1 MGTSK
6 HSENFKE
13 RTLGKRSRHN
23 NEVITMIHTNIQ
35 DWISV
40 IPYQCNALPNWE
52 RLHVIHLCSI
62 VLEHGEGV
70 VNGQEPFGLHWGLH
84 LYVTKIKILSVS
96 YFHGHKQSRNDSI
109 YLTCWI
115 LELLA
120 LTLIFILSTCAIC
133 VGQLTMKERLHCS
146 NNLFETE
153 ENVQTWAFRMTCSFS
168 LMSLLCNIWVV
179 HCIISKRKFFP
190 ENPIS
195 RIRTVTHKKCE
206 KIPVISLSSSSCLS
220 FVNTTSCPSLLKAWR
235 EREMEKRNWFIHL
248 NRTCNVK

>member
-1 MGTSK
+1 MAISNHKMTVTTWLVEFLNHW
-6 HSENFKE
+6 HS
-13 RTLGKRSRHN
+13 
-23 NEVITMIHTNIQ
+23 
-35 DWISV
+35 
-40 IPYQCNALPNWE
+40 
-52 RLHVIHLCSI
+52 
-62 VLEHGEGV
+62 
-70 VNGQEPFGLHWGLH
+70 HWSSFSAPVQFV
-84 LYVTKIKILSVS
+84 YV
-96 YFHGHKQSRNDSI
+96 GH
-109 YLTCWI
+109 
-115 LELLA
+115 
-120 LTLIFILSTCAIC
+120 
-133 VGQLTMKERLHCS
+133 LTMKERLHCS

-235 EREMEKRNWFIHL
+235 EREMEKRNLVVVGLVFQQQESVKIWINSKVVYLKAFRAIGSSSAMSMGFSFGL
-248 NRTCNVK
+248 VSRTFATIRPG